1 MLLWNRKFKLKSPEE
16 IRIDAT
22 NWVKKCLASGIK
34 EIEEIEEFGRKFT
47 KHIENIIHAANLG
60 LSNSVLEGCNNRAKK
75 ILAISYGFR
84 DLKYYF
90 LKLFQAFQGKDQLA
104 KS

>member
-1 MLLWNRKFKLKSPEE
+1 M
-16 IRIDAT
+16 
-22 NWVKKCLASGIK
+22 CLASVIK
-34 EIEEIEEFGRKFT
+34 EIEDFGRKFT

-90 LKLFQAFQGKDQLA
+90 LKVISSLSRKG
-104 KS
+104 SIS

>member
-1 MLLWNRKFKLKSPEE
+1 MR
-16 IRIDAT
+16 
-22 NWVKKCLASGIK
+22 
-34 EIEEIEEFGRKFT
+34 
-47 KHIENIIHAANLG
+47 IIHVASFG
-60 LSNSVLEGCNNRAKK
+60 IRNSVLEDCNNRAKK
-75 ILAISYGFR
+75 ILAIGYGFR

>member
-1 MLLWNRKFKLKSPEE
+1 MLWRDKFKSPEE
-16 IRIDAT
+16 IRIDAS

-34 EIEEIEEFGRKFT
+34 EIEEFGRKFT
-47 KHIENIIHAANLG
+47 KHIENIIHAASLG
-60 LSNSVLEGCNNRAKK
+60 LNNSILEGCNNRAKK